1 MWRIEAHFAGN
12 RRNGISLSPQDHP
25 SQIKWQGSSWRL
37 RVVEIKLPDGTILE
51 KGVVDHPGSV
61 LIVPMMGEQ
70 VLMLRQY
77 RLSLAQWIMELPAGT
92 REDGEDWL
100 TCARRELREET
111 GYQAE
116 SWQPLGQVW
125 PAPGLTNELMAVY
138 LATDLTEAPLQRDP
152 DEEIEVRPYPI
163 DELAAM
169 ALDGRMQD
177 AKSVVGILRAAGVL
191 GVNGAQ
197 LQSIGDQEAAADEFV
212 VSGSS

>member
-1 MWRIEAHFAGN
+1 M
-12 RRNGISLSPQDHP
+12 SPQDHP

-77 RLSLAQWIMELPAGT
+77 RLSLDRWILELPAGT
-92 REDGEDWL
+92 REESEDWL

-111 GYQAE
+111 GYRAE
-116 SWQPLGQVW
+116 SWHSLGQLW
-125 PAPGLTNELMAVY
+125 PAPGLTNEIMAVY

-152 DEEIEVRPYPI
+152 DEEIEVRPYPM
-163 DELAAM
+163 DELVAM
-169 ALDGRMQD
+169 AMDGRMQD
-177 AKSVVGILRAAGVL
+177 AKSVVGILRAAGEM
-191 GVNGAQ
+191 AYPRR
-197 LQSIGDQEAAADEFV
+197 
-212 VSGSS
+212 